1 MRISKIFFGLVV
13 LISTSNSMAQIKSS
27 NENFNVKLGGF
38 IMFDHAYI
46 KQDSDLNTSSFG
58 NLTSSGGSELRRAAI
73 HMSGSVYDNVD
84 FKMFSI
90 FFQNKTKLIEAH
102 ITLKELPIIGNFRAG
117 RIREPMRIDALT
129 TSKNTTFLER
139 SMATSFFPIF
149 NNGVLIFNSFFD
161 KRVNL
166 QASYFKNINNGINNT
181 SITSRIT
188 GFLIADYK
196 KNNLFHLGISHR
208 YQSNDNKEY
217 SVGIRPDVHLSQ
229 QKYVNTGTIKNVKKV
244 DFYNFE
250 SVYIDKSFCVQSE
263 YLVANLNRKLQENI
277 QLSSFYGQVSYIL
290 TGENKSHNRS
300 MYFYNSVRPNKPF
313 SLEKKQYGAWELAF
327 RYTHTNLNNKDI
339 LGGKETNYTTGL
351 NWYLNPVT
359 KIMFNHVLADIE
371 DKGTASVYQVRLQV
385 AF

>member
-1 MRISKIFFGLVV
+1 MCISKIITCLFS
-13 LISTSNSMAQIKSS
+13 LILSTNTIAQLRSS
-27 NENFNVKLGGF
+27 NENFKVKLGGF
-38 IMFDHAYI
+38 IQFDHAYI
-46 KQDSDLNTSSFG
+46 KQNSDLKASSFG
-58 NLTSSGGSELRRAAI
+58 HLPNSGGSELRRAAI
-73 HMSGSVYDNVD
+73 HMSGTVYDNID

-90 FFQNKTKLIEAH
+90 FFPDKTKLIEAH
-102 ITLKELPIIGNFRAG
+102 ITLKKLPIIGNFRVG

-139 SMATSFFPIF
+139 SMPTGFFPIF
-149 NNGVLIFNSFFD
+149 NNGILIFNTFFN
-161 KRVNL
+161 KRINI
-166 QASYFKNINNGINNT
+166 QTSYFKNTNNGINQT

-188 GFLIADYK
+188 GFLLTDFK
-196 KNNLFHLGISHR
+196 ENNLLHLGVSHR
-208 YQSNDNKEY
+208 NQSNSNEKY
-217 SVGIRPDVHLSQ
+217 AVSIRPEAHLSP
-229 QKYVNTGTIKNVKKV
+229 QKYVNTGDIKNVKKT

-250 SVYIDKSFCVQSE
+250 IVYIHKNFCFQSE
-263 YLVANLNRKLQENI
+263 YLLANLNRRLQENV
-277 QLSSFYGQVSYIL
+277 QLSSYYGQISYIL

-339 LGGKETNYTTGL
+339 FGGNETNYTTGL

-371 DKGTASVYQVRLQV
+371 NKGLASIFQMRFQV